1 MKNLNIKMMTVPLK
15 SFSSI
20 LIILTIIGMCLIIY
34 IKYYEKKAIYF
45 PSPFIEVK
53 PKDIGLDYQDIYFLT
68 SDGVKLNA
76 WFIEAE
82 NPIATI
88 LFLHGNAGNISHR
101 IKLIQLFVKEGF
113 SFFIFDW
120 RGYGKSKGRPSEEGL
135 YKDAL
140 ASYEYLT
147 KKLNILPNKIVIYGK
162 SLGANIACDLAT
174 KVDKSL
180 LIIDSG
186 FSSAQDMA
194 KIVFPFIPSFLVRW
208 AITVKFDALSKIKE
222 IAFPKLIIH
231 SKDDETIPFNQ
242 GEKLFREAKE
252 PKEFFVVRGSHNQAI
267 FNNPEVFISRIKT
280 FVLNYSNKDPINL
293 K

>member
-1 MKNLNIKMMTVPLK
+1 MLVVILK
-15 SFSSI
+15 SLGFVLIII
-20 LIILTIIGMCLIIY
+20 LIIGGLLSAY

-53 PKDIGLDYQDIYFLT
+53 PKDIGLEYQDIYFLT

-82 NPIATI
+82 NPVATI
-88 LFLHGNAGNISHR
+88 LFLHGNAGNISQR
-101 IKLIQLFVKEGF
+101 IELIELLVKESF
-113 SFFIFDW
+113 NFFIFDW
-120 RGYGKSKGRPSEEGL
+120 RGYGKSQGFPSEKGL

-147 KKLNILPNKIVIYGK
+147 KKLGISPEKIVIYGK

-174 KVDKSL
+174 KINKGF

-194 KIVFPFIPSFLVRW
+194 KVVFPFIPSFLVRW
-208 AITVKFDALSKIKE
+208 VISVKFDALSKIKE
-222 IAFPKLIIH
+222 IALPKLIIH
-231 SKDDETIPFNQ
+231 SKDDEIVPFEQ

-252 PKEFFVVRGSHNQAI
+252 PKEFFVARGSHNQAI
-267 FNNPEVFISRIKT
+267 FNNPELFISRIKT
-280 FVLNYSNKDPINL
+280 FVLNYSNK
-293 K
+293 